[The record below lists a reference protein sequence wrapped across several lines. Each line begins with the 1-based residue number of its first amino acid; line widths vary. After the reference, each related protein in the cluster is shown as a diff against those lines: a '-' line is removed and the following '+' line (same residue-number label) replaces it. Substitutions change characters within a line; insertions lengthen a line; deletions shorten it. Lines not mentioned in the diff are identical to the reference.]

1 MDTVGIRLKQLRA
14 EDGRT
19 QLEIAAALKQYEI
32 RADRG
37 TVARWENDIQQ
48 PTLRPVKYLAKLYGV
63 TTDFIIDGS
72 NPGSTRTGAFGGIGG
87 SLTSLRIP
95 VFGNIPAG
103 FKIADAK
110 DILDWEELD
119 LKKYGSENSY
129 FGLIVNGDS
138 MYPEYQDGDV
148 IIVQKS
154 PDAASGKDVLVSIK
168 GSEATLSRYYK
179 YESGAVE
186 FRSLNPIYPGSKF
199 TAEEALQASV
209 AIVGFVRELRRRK

>member
-1 MDTVGIRLKQLRA
+1 MDTVGSRLKQLRA

-63 TTDFIIDGS
+63 TTDFIIDGT
-72 NPGSTRTGAFGGIGG
+72 NPGSINYSGVSRN
-87 SLTSLRIP
+87 STSIRIP

-119 LKKYGSENSY
+119 LKKYGKDSDY
-129 FGLIVNGDS
+129 FGLIVKGDS

-148 IIVQKS
+148 IIVQLS
-154 PDAASGKDVLVSIK
+154 PDTASGKDVLVSIK
-168 GSEATLSRYYK
+168 ASEATLNRYYK
-179 YESGAVE
+179 YENGVKE
-186 FRSLNPIYPGSKF
+186 FRFLNPIYPGSKF